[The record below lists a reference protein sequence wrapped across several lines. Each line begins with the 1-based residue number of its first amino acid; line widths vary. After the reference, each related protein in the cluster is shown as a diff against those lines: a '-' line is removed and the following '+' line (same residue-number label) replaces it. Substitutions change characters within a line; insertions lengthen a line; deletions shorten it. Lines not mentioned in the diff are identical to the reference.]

1 MRIVLDTNV
10 LVSALLKPRRKPARI
25 LRLVIQGDIQ
35 IIVSEYILAEYL
47 EVLKSPKFDLNM
59 DKMQTVLEFLRS
71 KGIKA
76 AAIPESFQLPDSSDE
91 PFLEAALSAGADAL
105 ITGNKRHFPKKAS
118 KGQKIVSPDEFL
130 RLLSK

>member
-10 LVSALLKPRRKPARI
+10 LVSALLKPRSKPARI

-35 IIVSEYILAEYL
+35 VIVSEYILAEYL
-47 EVLKSPKFDLNM
+47 EVLKRPKFDLNP
-59 DKMQTVLEFLRS
+59 DKVQTILEFLRS

-76 AAIPESFQLPDSSDE
+76 TAIPESFQLPNSSDE
-91 PFLEAALSAGADAL
+91 PFLEAALSVGADAL

-118 KGQKIVSPDEFL
+118 KGQKIVNPDEFL